1 MWQKYYNGEALSVKV
16 SDKGQRDV
24 DAEFNNVA
32 KGFVYN
38 MARAD
43 FWLILRVWEILPT
56 SKNALCVYKCTACP
70 FCTEFGTK
78 IVIPN
83 SDNRP
88 VLLGICVLKFGIT
101 FFRYNQVVNI
111 EMKLN
116 LNLEKTRQKRE
127 CRL

>member
-43 FWLILRVWEILPT
+43 F
-56 SKNALCVYKCTACP
+56 
-70 FCTEFGTK
+70 
-78 IVIPN
+78 
-83 SDNRP
+83 
-88 VLLGICVLKFGIT
+88 
-101 FFRYNQVVNI
+101 
-111 EMKLN
+111 
-116 LNLEKTRQKRE
+116 
-127 CRL
+127 